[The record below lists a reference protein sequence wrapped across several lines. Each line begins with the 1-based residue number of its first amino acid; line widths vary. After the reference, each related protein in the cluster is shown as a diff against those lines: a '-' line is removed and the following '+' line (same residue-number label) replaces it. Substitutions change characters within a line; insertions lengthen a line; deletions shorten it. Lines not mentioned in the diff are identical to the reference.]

1 MLKII
6 ITSDNLHLP
15 LFHDMMVVDLVHLM
29 NHIMLCIYI
38 IIIKTSILSQSCL
51 VRMKFLIYLF
61 LFISLKYFQIKKLG
75 ILIDNVN
82 IYRQSI
88 LTKFEF
94 FLTLKRSK
102 QWSTSKTNILSL
114 VTQVTTHQDKINSWL
129 FTDFSLTTKDD
140 HYDGFYGMKS

>member
-6 ITSDNLHLP
+6 ITSDNLRLP

-51 VRMKFLIYLF
+51 LRMKFLIYLF

-94 FLTLKRSK
+94 SSR
-102 QWSTSKTNILSL
+102 
-114 VTQVTTHQDKINSWL
+114 
-129 FTDFSLTTKDD
+129 
-140 HYDGFYGMKS
+140 